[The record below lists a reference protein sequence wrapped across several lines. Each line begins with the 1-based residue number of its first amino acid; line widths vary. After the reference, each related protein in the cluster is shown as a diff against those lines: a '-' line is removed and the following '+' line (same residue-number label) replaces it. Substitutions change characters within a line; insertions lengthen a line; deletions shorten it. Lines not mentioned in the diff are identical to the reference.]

1 MDESSRH
8 ETREREDR
16 ERSPRSPTHHGDAPA
31 AHASASPES
40 EHPKES
46 VMETFAR
53 RWRNAD
59 HEYASDAVCTR
70 VWEEHELLGNV
81 GEGRFARTYKMR
93 QKSTERF
100 WLSNSA

>member
-16 ERSPRSPTHHGDAPA
+16 ERSPRSPTHHGDATA

-46 VMETFAR
+46 VMETSPVAGETLTTSMPRTRFV
-53 RWRNAD
+53 
-59 HEYASDAVCTR
+59 HAS
-70 VWEEHELLGNV
+70 G
-81 GEGRFARTYKMR
+81 
-93 QKSTERF
+93 KST
-100 WLSNSA
+100 NSLEILVKDGSREPTK

>member
-1 MDESSRH
+1 MAFVPIGGRFMDESSRH

-46 VMETFAR
+46 VMETFAPSLEKR
-53 RWRNAD
+53 
-59 HEYASDAVCTR
+59 
-70 VWEEHELLGNV
+70 
-81 GEGRFARTYKMR
+81 
-93 QKSTERF
+93 
-100 WLSNSA
+100 